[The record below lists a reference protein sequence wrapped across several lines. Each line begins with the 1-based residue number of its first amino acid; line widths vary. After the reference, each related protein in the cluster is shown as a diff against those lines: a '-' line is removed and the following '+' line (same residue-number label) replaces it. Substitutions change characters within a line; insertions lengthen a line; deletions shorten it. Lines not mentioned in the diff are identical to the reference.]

1 MMEDLDVALNELGML
16 SSSTKYKMDY
26 LQAIEAS
33 AEMKRARSVS
43 MPDTS
48 IEESVNM
55 RLNSNY
61 VTKIS
66 LKTPSATDLSPYAN
80 QKFQMEIEE
89 KRLNDNNSNIHFW

>member
-1 MMEDLDVALNELGML
+1 MEDLDLALNELGML
-16 SSSTKYKMDY
+16 SSATKYKMDY
-26 LQAIEAS
+26 LKAIEAS

-48 IEESVNM
+48 IEESVSM

-66 LKTPSATDLSPYAN
+66 LKTPSVTDLSPYSN
-80 QKFQMEIEE
+80 QKLEMEIEDR
-89 KRLNDNNSNIHFW
+89 RLNDNNCNTHFW